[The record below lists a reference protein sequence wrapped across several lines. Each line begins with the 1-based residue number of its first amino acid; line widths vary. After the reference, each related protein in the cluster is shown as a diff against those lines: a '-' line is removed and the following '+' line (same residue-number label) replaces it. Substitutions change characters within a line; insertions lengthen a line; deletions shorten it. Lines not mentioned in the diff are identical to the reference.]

1 MNIFLVKKVN
11 PMPEQPAQKPSHLSL
26 QPQNGFLILLL
37 SLIAIQILPP
47 FINPTERSIL
57 LGVLVSFVL
66 LFALYLVAY
75 NRKELIIGAL
85 LCVPAVATNWTNSS
99 IDQTLVVY
107 LHYFFSIA
115 FLGYTCLHIL
125 RYLFETE
132 DISADMLYAA
142 VCLYLLVG
150 LIWGMIY
157 VLVEMYLPG
166 SFELDADLN
175 NTRQVFGELNY
186 FSFVTLSTLGY
197 GDMAPLTRLA
207 RSWATIEAILGQFYL
222 AFVVARLVAL
232 QVSKTHKT

>member
-1 MNIFLVKKVN
+1 MQDLPK
-11 PMPEQPAQKPSHLSL
+11 AKPTHLSL

-37 SLIAIQILPP
+37 SLVALQLIPP
-47 FINPTERSIL
+47 FLNPTDRSIL
-57 LGVLVSFVL
+57 LGVLIGLVL

-75 NRKELIIGAL
+75 NRKELIIGCL
-85 LCVPAVATNWTNSS
+85 LCAPAIATNWADISS
-99 IDQTLVVY
+99 NPTLVIY
-107 LHYFFSIA
+107 LHYFFAIV
-115 FLGYTCLHIL
+115 FLAYTCKHIF

-142 VCLYLLVG
+142 VCLYLIIG
-150 LIWGMIY
+150 IIWGMIY
-157 VLVEMYLPG
+157 AVIEMYHPG
-166 SFELDADLN
+166 SFELKADLD
-175 NTRQVFGELNY
+175 NTRAVFSELNY

-232 QVSKTHKT
+232 HVTKAHKT